1 MASTYKKLTIYLNQE
16 QEDVLK
22 DFDLKRIRSEQFDL
36 LHYTVGI
43 ISSKLDDT
51 RNKMITDV
59 DPNKCDPSTLH
70 LNSQTIE

>member
-51 RNKMITDV
+51 SNRMITDV
-59 DPNKCDPSTLH
+59 DPNKCDPVTLQYS
-70 LNSQTIE
+70 SQTIE